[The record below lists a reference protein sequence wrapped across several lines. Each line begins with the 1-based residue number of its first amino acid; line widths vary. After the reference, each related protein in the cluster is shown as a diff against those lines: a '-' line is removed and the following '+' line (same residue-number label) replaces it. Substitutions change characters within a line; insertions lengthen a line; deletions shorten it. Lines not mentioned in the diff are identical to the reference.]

1 MHSFLSRR
9 PLSAFRCPAA
19 AVAVPGPQLLRIALI
34 DRPSHACTDMTHYI
48 QVRCVSQARNAFRC
62 NGQVQTQRHGQKHTK
77 RTALPKGEGALPHN
91 LSPALVE
98 PPSVAEVLPSFAHA
112 LPMQASCLS
121 SLHSQ
126 HHRALGNHR
135 LCHRLSSSCLALLA
149 SLPHRPS
156 LLVWYTGSPRWFA
169 TQAAT
174 YSTASPSSMP
184 FVDTLLPTLKI
195 LPRFSELCHVLPSP
209 CHTDSP
215 SSLTSFA

>member
-1 MHSFLSRR
+1 MRSVATAKFRHKGMGKSIPKGRLCQRGKGPYLTTFHL
-9 PLSAFRCPAA
+9 PLLNPL
-19 AVAVPGPQLLRIALI
+19 PLLKH
-34 DRPSHACTDMTHYI
+34 SHALLM
-48 QVRCVSQARNAFRC
+48 
-62 NGQVQTQRHGQKHTK
+62 
-77 RTALPKGEGALPHN
+77 P
-91 LSPALVE
+91 
-98 PPSVAEVLPSFAHA
+98 

-156 LLVWYTGSPRWFA
+156 SLVCYTGSPRCFA